1 MERYLRIDV
10 LLYKK
15 IRFKRVQQLKTEAML
30 LQTEKVLFSSRRN
43 ELLEE
48 VVEGLLWLLY

>member
-1 MERYLRIDV
+1 MFCYIRRYV
-10 LLYKK
+10 
-15 IRFKRVQQLKTEAML
+15 RVQQLKTEAML

-48 VVEGLLWLLY
+48 VVKVLLWLLY